1 MPLEIALAL
10 LLLGSCTGFLAGL
23 LGIGGGMLLTP
34 FLTMLLAYTGVP
46 DGHIVHV
53 AIASS
58 LATIMFTSLSS
69 VRAHH
74 ARGGVLW
81 PAVAAIAPGIL
92 LGALI
97 GAKIA
102 SLLPTFWISMVFVCF
117 VGFSA
122 VKMFRGGKPAP
133 SRHLPGKPG
142 LFALGSGIGLIS
154 ALVGAGGGFIS
165 VPFLVWCNVQMKQ
178 AVGTSAALGL
188 PIAVAGTVGYVITG
202 WGMPDL
208 PGFPMMMGYIH
219 LPALAC
225 VSMASILT
233 APLGAKVAH
242 SIDTKPLKKLFACN
256 LLVLTCY
263 MLYKAVSTVL

>member
-142 LFALGSGIGLIS
+142 LFGGNTPACAGKATRREHRCRLDIGRQQRCHFHI
-154 ALVGAGGGFIS
+154 
-165 VPFLVWCNVQMKQ
+165 
-178 AVGTSAALGL
+178 
-188 PIAVAGTVGYVITG
+188 
-202 WGMPDL
+202 
-208 PGFPMMMGYIH
+208 
-219 LPALAC
+219 
-225 VSMASILT
+225 
-233 APLGAKVAH
+233 
-242 SIDTKPLKKLFACN
+242 
-256 LLVLTCY
+256 
-263 MLYKAVSTVL
+263 